1 MTQAEEVGVAM
12 VVLHL
17 SENSSTHREL
27 MILWY
32 NTEYI
37 IIDKNL
43 SEEHLFGVAM
53 GTAFTDGAHMDVT
66 KSLVDVED
74 DVFVLGPV
82 YSGPWT
88 SQPPT

>member
-1 MTQAEEVGVAM
+1 
-12 VVLHL
+12 
-17 SENSSTHREL
+17 
-27 MILWY
+27 
-32 NTEYI
+32 
-37 IIDKNL
+37 
-43 SEEHLFGVAM
+43 M